1 MTKGQKPPHGHRRN
15 QRFAVSLPADQI
27 REIRRLRFEEGWSV
41 YRIAQETGHARSTVA
56 RHTAVPPDMGGD
68 DPETAPPSSSFDGK
82 NAKTDAMAAALQKLQ
97 RNLPRVVAGDLAR
110 ERVLL
115 EFLSELGEID
125 PSMAMILAP
134 DPGEDYDPLSIARRM
149 SWDPR
154 TAGET
159 RLKAVKIYLDERR
172 ARIRDAAANSE
183 GTIEWG
189 SFALEQ
195 VPTEHRGRVA
205 GIMLHELLLD
215 RAPQLAQPATTP
227 AQMEVW
233 YLTGE
238 HVAEELA
245 AQMLAILRPALGQ
258 AKDLAAAARAA
269 LVPQADPTPVWQ
281 DNPAVPQG

>member
-1 MTKGQKPPHGHRRN
+1 MTSGQKHPNPRREAHRV
-15 QRFAVSLPADQI
+15 AVSLPPEAI
-27 REIRRLRFEEGWSV
+27 REIRRLRFDEGWSV
-41 YRIAQETGHARSTVA
+41 HRIALETGHARSTVM

-68 DPETAPPSSSFDGK
+68 DPSTAPPSATFDGK

-125 PSMAMILAP
+125 PAMAMILAP

-154 TAGET
+154 TAAET

-172 ARIRDAAANSE
+172 SRIRDAAANSE
-183 GTIEWG
+183 GSIEW
-189 SFALEQ
+189 STFALEQ

-205 GIMLHELLLD
+205 GLMLHELLLD
-215 RAPQLAQPATTP
+215 RAPQLAQPATTA

-238 HVAEELA
+238 HVPDELA